1 MGGTTITSDRLAEN
15 HVRPELIR
23 SGSFA
28 PGIKAG
34 PLVYVSGA
42 AAKDLTKDMAGQAE
56 EVFEYIGLVLSEVG
70 YSLSDIIKVQAFVTD
85 KELYRE
91 YNDVRTRFFPNN
103 PPASTTV
110 VTDLLFEGMLVE
122 VEAIAYKD

>member
-1 MGGTTITSDRLAEN
+1 M
-15 HVRPELIR
+15 
-23 SGSFA
+23 
-28 PGIKAG
+28 
-34 PLVYVSGA
+34 VYVSGA